1 MRKKRVPQA
10 ARGAGPITKTRRID
24 HFIRQAKHELWRA
37 KIAHN
42 DIDEEI
48 HRQKANEFIRKAR
61 EECLKK
67 GIVPLFLTEFDIE

>member
-1 MRKKRVPQA
+1 M
-10 ARGAGPITKTRRID
+10 TKTLYID
-24 HFIRQAKHELWRA
+24 HLTREARHELWRS

-61 EECLKK
+61 EECLKR
-67 GIVPLFLTEFDIE
+67 GIEPLFLTEFDIE